1 MKKFYGG
8 IFMDKD
14 KLKKVGIFYPI
25 KIEYYKIKEE
35 GKIDIFG
42 MEIIKTEY
50 KNNMVSIEKTNI
62 NRVTCDEDEVNH
74 ILDLLKENE
83 VTPIIAKEV
92 VQDYIKC

>member
-42 MEIIKTEY
+42 VEVIKTEY
-50 KNNMVSIEKTNI
+50 KNDMVSIEKEKI
-62 NRVTCDEDEVNH
+62 NRITDDENEANH